1 MTRENPIDFRRISN
15 EVSKHLH
22 TLQILK
28 CLTMHWDHLLVP
40 ILTSKLDSLTLREWG
55 TSLMGHESPSLKQ
68 LLDFIA
74 HRCEVL
80 EITRAST
87 SAKKVEAKSQPIL
100 SGHRR
105 VRLPLNL
112 NVISVKEN
120 TSFIIAKILWHFQY
134 HKGSW
139 KFAVANFASIAC
151 ASLRMH
157 QVNAFPVNARSARQN
172 TIRYFIYPLPRN
184 HRLAIPIRKLH
195 LRQLL
200 LPPSYR
206 IML

>member
-1 MTRENPIDFRRISN
+1 
-15 EVSKHLH
+15 
-22 TLQILK
+22 
-28 CLTMHWDHLLVP
+28 MHWDHFLVP
-40 ILTSKLDSLTLREWG
+40 ILIFKLDSLTLREWES
-55 TSLMGHESPSLKQ
+55 SLTGQEPPPLKQ

-74 HRCEVL
+74 HRCEML
-80 EITRAST
+80 ETTTKAST
-87 SAKKVEAKSQPIL
+87 STKKAKSQPNVKR
-100 SGHRR
+100 SSSCAAT
-105 VRLPLNL
+105 VKP

-120 TSFIIAKILWHFQY
+120 SSFIIAKISWHFQY
-134 HKGSW
+134 HKGSQ

-151 ASLRMH
+151 APLLMH
-157 QVNAFPVNARSARQN
+157 QVNALPVNARSARQN
-172 TIRYFIYPLPRN
+172 TIRYFIYLLPRT